1 MLNHHVLLV
10 DGFQQSGGQRLEVRD
25 WLRSHRQTAAVLFRQ
40 QQLLHYNHKRTIS
53 DGWAQMYNRN
63 DRSFLTLSG
72 RENPGQ
78 CTTVGFTTDGG
89 VLPALQGALKYV
101 MYNRVKEHKKIHL
114 CYWWVLKKNIYL
126 PCTWSDWF
134 WADWPPAAVD
144 WVARANTC
152 KKQFDLKPWYRNPKV
167 CSVSSPGKWQD
178 YFLIGPPFNFVIAC
192 IKHGMAFF
200 VRLRWQEF

>member
-114 CYWWVLKKNIYL
+114 CYWWVFKKKIFTLYL
-126 PCTWSDWF
+126 
-134 WADWPPAAVD
+134 
-144 WVARANTC
+144 
-152 KKQFDLKPWYRNPKV
+152 
-167 CSVSSPGKWQD
+167 
-178 YFLIGPPFNFVIAC
+178 
-192 IKHGMAFF
+192 
-200 VRLRWQEF
+200 VRLVLSRLASCCSWLSRSCKYLQEAVRFKTLI